1 MARGGVNSLLKILQS
16 MLNKFINITNSVMQI
31 LLSLKGVCKPPIQYT
46 ILINVIQ
53 PHKLNRE
60 KKNN

>member
-1 MARGGVNSLLKILQS
+1 

-31 LLSLKGVCKPPIQYT
+31 LLRLKGVCKLPIQYT
-46 ILINVIQ
+46 ILMNVTQ
-53 PHKLNRE
+53 PHKLNRK

>member
-1 MARGGVNSLLKILQS
+1 
-16 MLNKFINITNSVMQI
+16 MLNKFINITNSMMQV

-46 ILINVIQ
+46 ILINVTQ
-53 PHKLNRE
+53 PYKLNHE